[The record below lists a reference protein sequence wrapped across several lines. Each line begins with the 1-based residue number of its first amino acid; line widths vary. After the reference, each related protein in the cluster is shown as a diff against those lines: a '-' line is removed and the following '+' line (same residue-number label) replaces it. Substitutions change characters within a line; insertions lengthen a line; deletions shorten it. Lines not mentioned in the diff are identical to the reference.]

1 MNIVDYLSDLILMD
15 RRELLK
21 FSSTSPYRYKVY
33 EIPKRNSNGK
43 RTIAQPSKE
52 LKYIQRALL
61 KFFDGV
67 IPIHDSVFSYKKGI
81 SIKDNACCHVNY
93 KYLLKMDFKDFFPS
107 ITPSIL
113 FNEFEKYKLYFNDD
127 DKKLLSGLLF
137 WKKNRK
143 NDFLQLS
150 IGAPT
155 SPFISNFIL
164 YSFDKAISD
173 ICSEKNV
180 VYSRYADD
188 ITFSSNI
195 KNVLFEF
202 PKIVIELLYQLYNGN
217 IKINKDK
224 TVFSSRAHNRHVTG
238 ITLSNDGFL
247 SIGREKKRKLSSCF
261 HYYITRKLSKIEIDK
276 LKGELAFAF
285 YIEPDFKNRLMG
297 KYGEK
302 TLELLMRE

>member
-113 FNEFEKYKLYFNDD
+113 FNEFEKYKLHFNDD

-143 NDFLQLS
+143 SNFLQLS

-164 YSFDKAISD
+164 YSFDKSISD
-173 ICSEKNV
+173 ICLEKNV

-188 ITFSSNI
+188 ITFSSNV
-195 KNVLFEF
+195 KNILFEF
-202 PKIVIELLYQLYNGN
+202 PKIVSDLLYELYNDN

-224 TVFSSRAHNRHVTG
+224 TVFSSRGHNRHVTG
-238 ITLSNDGFL
+238 VTLSNDGLL
-247 SIGREKKRKLSSCF
+247 SIGREKKRKLSSF
-261 HYYITRKLSKIEIDK
+261 LHYYITGKLDKKEIDK
-276 LKGELAFAF
+276 LKGELSFSF
-285 YIEPDFKNRLMG
+285 YIEPSFKDRLIK
-297 KYGEK
+297 KYG
-302 TLELLMRE
+302 REVLKKLIRE